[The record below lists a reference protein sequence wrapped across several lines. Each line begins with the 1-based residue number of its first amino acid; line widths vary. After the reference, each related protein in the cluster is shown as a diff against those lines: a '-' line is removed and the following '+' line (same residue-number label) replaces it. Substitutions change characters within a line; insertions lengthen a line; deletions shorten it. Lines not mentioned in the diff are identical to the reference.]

1 MSTIPLV
8 DPPVVDPYH
17 DIQAICAGVA
27 DIHALTTSETY
38 ISTTISTSLSSADCF
53 AQLQTR
59 SRAAG
64 YTVWLQAA
72 SQPGRLTAVFVKG
85 VPPQSTPQRLIPALL
100 FVATLLSCLAC
111 GALYQGIDVFANP
124 AQIWR
129 GWPFAA
135 TVLGI
140 LAAHEMGHYVVGK
153 WWGAPVSLPYFIPLP
168 PPLSITGTL
177 GAVIV
182 QREPMRDRRVL
193 LDVGL
198 AGPFAGLVV
207 ALPLL
212 WYGLTQSTVGPMP
225 ATGYIQ
231 EGNSALYLLA
241 KLAVFGQIL
250 PNGNVDVQLSDVA
263 FAAWIG
269 LLVTM
274 FNLLPIG
281 QLDGGHAAY
290 ALFGK
295 RAVYLAYATVGFCVL
310 MGIYVDNTWLIW
322 GIIAVFANPRHPAPY
337 DDVTPIGWWRII
349 WGLVALITLLFLLTP
364 APLRVVPGLEGVS
377 G

>member
-1 MSTIPLV
+1 MSTIPLTE
-8 DPPVVDPYH
+8 PPTVNTSH
-17 DIQAICAGVA
+17 DIQAICAGIA
-27 DIHALTTSETY
+27 EIHALTITDQY
-38 ISTTISTSLSSADCF
+38 ISTTISTTLRSADCF
-53 AQLQTR
+53 AQLQAR
-59 SRAAG
+59 SRAVG

-72 SQPGRLTAVFVKG
+72 SQPGRLTAVFVQG
-85 VPPQSTPQRLIPALL
+85 VPAQSVTRWVIPALL

-111 GALYQGIDVFANP
+111 GALYQGVDVFASP
-124 AQIWR
+124 YEIWR
-129 GWPFAA
+129 GWSFAT

-140 LAAHEMGHYVVGK
+140 LVAHEMGHYVVGK
-153 WWGAPVSLPYFIPLP
+153 WWGAPVSLPYFIPMP

-193 LDVGL
+193 IDVGL
-198 AGPFAGLVV
+198 AGPFAGLIV

-250 PNGNVDVQLSDVA
+250 PNGRIDVQLSDVA
-263 FAAWIG
+263 FGAWIG

-295 RAVYLAYATVGFCVL
+295 RAIYLAYATIGFCVL
-310 MGIYVDNTWLIW
+310 MGIYVDNTWFIW
-322 GIIAVFANPRHPAPY
+322 GVIAALANPHHPAPY

-349 WGLVALITLLFLLTP
+349 WGLVAFLTLLFLLTP

>member
-1 MSTIPLV
+1 
-8 DPPVVDPYH
+8 
-17 DIQAICAGVA
+17 
-27 DIHALTTSETY
+27 
-38 ISTTISTSLSSADCF
+38 
-53 AQLQTR
+53 
-59 SRAAG
+59 
-64 YTVWLQAA
+64 
-72 SQPGRLTAVFVKG
+72 
-85 VPPQSTPQRLIPALL
+85 
-100 FVATLLSCLAC
+100 
-111 GALYQGIDVFANP
+111 
-124 AQIWR
+124 
-129 GWPFAA
+129 
-135 TVLGI
+135 VLGI
-140 LAAHEMGHYVVGK
+140 LVAHEMGHYVVGK
-153 WWGAPVSLPYFIPLP
+153 WWGAPVSLPYFIPMP

-193 LDVGL
+193 IDVGL
-198 AGPFAGLVV
+198 AGPFAGLIV

-250 PNGNVDVQLSDVA
+250 PNGRIDVQLSDVA
-263 FAAWIG
+263 FGAWIG

-295 RAVYLAYATVGFCVL
+295 RAIYLAYATIGFCVL
-310 MGIYVDNTWLIW
+310 MGIYVDNTWFIW
-322 GIIAVFANPRHPAPY
+322 GVIAALANPHHPAPY

-349 WGLVALITLLFLLTP
+349 WGLVAFLTLLFLLTP